1 MVGFSTRFKQ
11 LRISKNITQDDIARQ
26 LNVSRSAIGMYEQGK
41 REPDFEVLISIAN
54 FFDVDLD
61 YLLGRSDISR
71 NNFIPVSKFSSFDKT
86 LISRFHS
93 SDKLHQIMVLEIL
106 GLNKTENLKT

>member
-41 REPDFEVLISIAN
+41 REPDFGVLISIAN

-61 YLLGRSDISR
+61 YLLGHSDISK
-71 NNFIPVSKFSSFDKT
+71 NNFIPVSKFSGFDKT

-106 GLNKTENLKT
+106 GLNKIENLKT